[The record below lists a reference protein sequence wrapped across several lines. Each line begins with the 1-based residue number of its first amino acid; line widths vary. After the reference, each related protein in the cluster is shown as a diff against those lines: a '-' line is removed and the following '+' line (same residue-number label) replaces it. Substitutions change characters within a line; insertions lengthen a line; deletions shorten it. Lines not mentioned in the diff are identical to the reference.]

1 MLTFSYTLF
10 PTLKKEIEN
19 IDATRDKILV
29 ELMPPSVEIKTKF
42 ETTARIIRSSLF
54 LEGKHIEEKEVISI
68 LEGKKVKNEV
78 GQSVKNTYEALSF
91 IRRNWLLSGKRINPE
106 AVLDLIK
113 IQKNDIRLEKKQI
126 SDIVDFI
133 TVNPEHP
140 IVQAGLAF
148 ILTTQLLP
156 QLNQRIKISINI
168 SRMFL
173 YNSGYD
179 LRDMIN
185 LEEYFA
191 LDLANLEKII
201 KRSVDEKNISS
212 FLEYFVQTL
221 SLESEKVLDKIRN
234 RKQDLVP
241 SQLSVLT
248 ERQKKILSLFDI
260 PEVKVTNRVVQR
272 EYGISQI
279 TASRDLA
286 RLATLGL
293 IFTNGKGRSVFYTKI

>member
-19 IDATRDKILV
+19 IDVTRNKILI
-29 ELMPPSVEIKTKF
+29 ELVPPSIEIRAKF
-42 ETTARIIRSSLF
+42 ENTARIIRSSLF
-54 LEGKHIEEKEVISI
+54 LEGKHIEEREIVAI

-78 GQSVKNTYEALSF
+78 GASVKSTYEALSF
-91 IRRNWLLSGKRINPE
+91 IRRSWLLSGKQVTTE
-106 AVLDLIK
+106 AVNELIK
-113 IQKNDIRLEKKQI
+113 IQKPDLKIERKQI

-156 QLNQRIKISINI
+156 QLNQRIKLSINV

-179 LRDMIN
+179 MRDMVN

-191 LDLANLEKII
+191 LDLSNLEKII
-201 KRSVDEKNISS
+201 KRSVDEKNISA

-234 RKQDLVP
+234 RKQDLNP
-241 SQLSVLT
+241 SQLSILS

-260 PEVKVTNRVVQR
+260 PEIKVTNRIVQK
-272 EYGISQI
+272 EFNISQI